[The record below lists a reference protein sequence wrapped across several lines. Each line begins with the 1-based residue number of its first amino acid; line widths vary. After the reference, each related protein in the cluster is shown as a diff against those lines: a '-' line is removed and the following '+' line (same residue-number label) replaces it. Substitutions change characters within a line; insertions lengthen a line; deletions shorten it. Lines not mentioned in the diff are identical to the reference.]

1 MRVQVLGVGST
12 ILSDDGLGIRVIE
25 RLRKENLPDRI
36 TLTEAGTAGAVL
48 LDIIEEGDRLIIID
62 VIQSGARP
70 GTIHELSLDDLSSVA
85 PAHLASSHGFDL
97 ITTLSLARGI
107 GDRDVPRDVAI
118 IAVEAVDIT
127 TFAENCTPEVERAI
141 DEVVKRIKTKIL

>member
-25 RLRKENLPDRI
+25 RLRDENLPGKV

-48 LDIIEEGDRLIIID
+48 LDIIEEGDRLIVID

-97 ITTLSLARGI
+97 ITTLALARGI
-107 GDRDVPRDVAI
+107 GGKDVPHDVVI
-118 IAVEAVDIT
+118 IAVEAADIT
-127 TFAENCTPEVERAI
+127 TFAENCTPEVEAAI
-141 DEVVKRIKTKIL
+141 DEVVNRVKEKL